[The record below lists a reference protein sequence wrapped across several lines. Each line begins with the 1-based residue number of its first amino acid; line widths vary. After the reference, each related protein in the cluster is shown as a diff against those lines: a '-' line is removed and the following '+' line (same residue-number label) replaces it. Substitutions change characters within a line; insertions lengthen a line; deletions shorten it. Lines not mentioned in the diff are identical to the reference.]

1 MYEACNMIGES
12 NMYYLYYLLY
22 IPPVK
27 KQFKGQYGD
36 SVGKEYLSLHPE
48 LGLETWPEPPSNPSA
63 AKFLRF

>member
-1 MYEACNMIGES
+1 MEKQH
-12 NMYYLYYLLY
+12 LLSLFST
-22 IPPVK
+22 ISSPVK

>member
-1 MYEACNMIGES
+1 MNNDIIPLKES
-12 NMYYLYYLLY
+12 GPFLK
-22 IPPVK
+22 PVK